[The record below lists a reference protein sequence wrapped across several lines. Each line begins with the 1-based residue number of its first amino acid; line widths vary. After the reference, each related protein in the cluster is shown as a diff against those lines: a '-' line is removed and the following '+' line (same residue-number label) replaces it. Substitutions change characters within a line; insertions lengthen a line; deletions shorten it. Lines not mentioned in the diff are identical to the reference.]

1 MLRPGGKAAT
11 LSVGRPRGGEMTTSS
26 IGAAAAEAPRP
37 LQNRHKPLRLALI
50 AYGLGEAGLVLANGA
65 EYYFRNVAGVDPF
78 LDEGPLGIAF
88 GLGFSVVGLL
98 QLAGLVAS
106 VILMSMWSFRAMK
119 NLHIAGAPEVSMSPG
134 WAVGWYFIPIAN
146 LWKPFEGLLQIW
158 RGSMAQAGQPVKVPA
173 HVGWWW
179 ATWLLS
185 NFLANIALRL
195 SGFMEE
201 GPAYDEGLIVAVIG
215 SAVSVVCTFLLLRTA
230 RDITEAQQT
239 GGRASVAEAFA

>member
-1 MLRPGGKAAT
+1 MLRPGGKAVT
-11 LSVGRPRGGEMTTSS
+11 LFVGRPRGGEMTTNVVS
-26 IGAAAAEAPRP
+26 AAAAEASRP
-37 LQNRHKPLRLALI
+37 LQNRQKPLRLALI
-50 AYGLGEAGLVLANGA
+50 AYGLGEAGLVLANAA
-65 EYYFRNVAGVDPF
+65 EYYFRNGAGIDPL

-106 VILMSMWSFRAMK
+106 VILMSMWTFRAMK
-119 NLHIAGAPEVSMSPG
+119 NLHLAGAPEASMSPG

-146 LWKPFEGLLQIW
+146 LWKPFEGMLQIW
-158 RGSMAQAGQPVKVPA
+158 RGSMAQAGRPVKVPA

-185 NFLANIALRL
+185 NFLANISLRL

-201 GPAYDEGLIVAVIG
+201 GPAYDEGLIVAVIA
-215 SAVSVVCTFLLLRTA
+215 SAVSVVCAILLLRVT

-239 GGRASVAEAFA
+239 GGRASVSEAFA